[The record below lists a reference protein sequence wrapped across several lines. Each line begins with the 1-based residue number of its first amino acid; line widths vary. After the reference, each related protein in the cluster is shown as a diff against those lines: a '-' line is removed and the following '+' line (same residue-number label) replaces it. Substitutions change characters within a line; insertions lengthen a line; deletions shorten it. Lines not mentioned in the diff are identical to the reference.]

1 MVALPD
7 FQNTEIAFRAKTT
20 GELYRAR
27 LLFQSMGWPMFVKT
41 GTFFLNTALTL
52 RFPVRPIVRPT
63 LFAHFCGG
71 ESVEEA
77 GSLSKKLESYR
88 IGSVLDYSIEG
99 QEQEADFDSTTT
111 ELLKTIEFACG
122 NLLPFAVF
130 KVTGIAR
137 FGLLEKKSAKQPL
150 SPDEASE
157 WARIVDRVL
166 RLCQKAAQKKV
177 CLLIDAE
184 ESWIQDAIDELA
196 ESMMAR
202 FNQNEPV
209 IYHTLQMYRHDRYAY
224 LEGLHH
230 TASSEGWQPGIKLV
244 RGAYMEKERL
254 RASRLKQVSPIHP
267 DKKSTDQDYN
277 KALSFCVRHHERI
290 GLFAGTHNEASSLYL
305 CELMDKYKIHKDD
318 IGVVF
323 SQLLGMSDHISF
335 NLAHSGYLVAKYVP
349 YGPVRDALPYLF
361 RRAEENSSIQGQ
373 ASREFD
379 LLSSE
384 LERRR
389 KG

>member
-7 FQNTEIAFRAKTT
+7 FQNTEIAFKSKST
-20 GELYRAR
+20 GELYRAKA
-27 LLFQSMGWPMFVKT
+27 LFQSMGWPLFVKA
-41 GTFFLNTALTL
+41 GTSFLNAALTL
-52 RFPVRPIVRPT
+52 RLPVRSVVRPT

-77 GSLSKKLESYR
+77 GRLSKKLESYR

-99 QEQEADFDSTTT
+99 KERECDFEASTE

-122 NLLPFAVF
+122 NILPFAVF

-137 FGLLEKKSAKQPL
+137 FGLLEKKSAHEDL
-150 SPDEASE
+150 SDDEVSE
-157 WARIVDRVL
+157 WERVVERVL
-166 RLCQKAAQKKV
+166 RLCQKADLKKV

-184 ESWIQDAIDELA
+184 ESWIQGAIDELA

-202 FNQNEPV
+202 FNQTEPR
-209 IYHTLQMYRHDRYAY
+209 IYHTLQMYRHDRLQY
-224 LEGLHH
+224 LEHLNKKAG
-230 TASSEGWQPGIKLV
+230 TEGWHPGIKLV

-254 RASRLKQVSPIHP
+254 RAMQLKQISPIHP

-277 KALSFCVRHHERI
+277 RALKYCIQNHERVS
-290 GLFAGTHNEASSLYL
+290 LFAGTHNEASSLYL

-335 NLAHSGYLVAKYVP
+335 NLAHFGYLVAKYVP
-349 YGPVRDALPYLF
+349 YGPVRETLPYLF
-361 RRAEENSSIQGQ
+361 RRAEENTSIQGQ
-373 ASREFD
+373 ASRELD